1 MKKHLRPAHRRFV
14 SMLAAVLLLAGCGGG
29 SGGVDSGGTG
39 APVSY
44 YGSISGFGSIIVNGT
59 HVDESKAQI
68 LDSTSDIGSSS
79 DLKLGMDVAVD
90 ATALPGGA
98 TSASMVRYLN
108 AIVGPVSDVK
118 TTSGVVTVLGQS
130 VRVTKKTLID
140 PGIAGGVSGIR
151 IGDVLEV
158 YGQLDPGRT
167 RYTATR
173 VLRRTDDTKYMLRGL
188 VSSVDAQARSF
199 VMGGQTISYAQLD
212 AANVPAL
219 STGAMIQATLERSQ
233 SNGKW
238 TAASLRDGAPQI
250 PDGRAVSMSGLV
262 SGFSSAQKFSV
273 AGILVDAS
281 NASFPSGANLQPGA
295 RVTVLGSSIQGRV
308 QATSVTL
315 ALDQEAGD
323 AAIELDGTMGALDTT
338 GKTFQVRGVVVNF
351 AGNVQF
357 SGGSAADLSNGRSVQ
372 VLGVPSTDG
381 AQVLATSIAFVAN

>member
-1 MKKHLRPAHRRFV
+1 
-14 SMLAAVLLLAGCGGG
+14 
-29 SGGVDSGGTG
+29 
-39 APVSY
+39 
-44 YGSISGFGSIIVNGT
+44 VN
-59 HVDESKAQI
+59 
-68 LDSTSDIGSSS
+68 
-79 DLKLGMDVAVD
+79 
-90 ATALPGGA
+90 
-98 TSASMVRYLN
+98 
-108 AIVGPVSDVK
+108 
-118 TTSGVVTVLGQS
+118 
-130 VRVTKKTLID
+130 
-140 PGIAGGVSGIR
+140 GIR

-273 AGILVDAS
+273 AGISVDAS

-323 AAIELDGTMGALDTT
+323 AAIELDGTMGVLDTT

-351 AGNVQF
+351 SGNVQF
-357 SGGSAADLSNGRSVQ
+357 SGGSAGDLSNGRSVQ